1 MIPKCG
7 DSLPKQRPLLCSKYM
22 HRGKLASRSCSIAL
36 QCSNLTP
43 PLSPCTSQNHMV
55 SQVSCRSLCFE
66 VAICGSEFEVGFLL
80 INFKMFMILVHSS
93 FTNFGKSI
101 WPQKCFWDDMIFWD
115 SYLPRKLPVP
125 VPFVTTVILRAKFL
139 HQMPPTPPT
148 QPRSPPTLR

>member
-43 PLSPCTSQNHMV
+43 PLSHVRHRTTWYHKSPV
-55 SQVSCRSLCFE
+55 AVFVLK

-125 VPFVTTVILRAKFL
+125 VPAPFVTTVILRAKFL
-139 HQMPPTPPT
+139 HQMPPT